1 MFAGTENGAI
11 RSMKSPFGTDAG
23 VFQEHAAHSGP
34 ITRLRVSYDENFLF
48 SVGEDGCF
56 FIFKIYDKDNK
67 IQKRERE
74 MVFADEIL
82 VTKSDLEEKNSMMG
96 ELKTRVE
103 ELKMENEYQL
113 RLKDMNFNEK
123 IKQVTEK
130 FMQEI
135 ETLKITSTVL
145 RTDKEKEELRH
156 EEEMQEEKERHSKDL
171 LEMEN
176 SQNVKLMAEYD
187 KFQELQS
194 KTAELQEQWDH
205 QMKDMQ
211 NAKNKALDD
220 LNRHFEARLL
230 EKQQEM
236 DKLQEE
242 IKKHLL
248 EYEETTR
255 ETEQDADSEIVE
267 LRHRYEKK
275 LKEEKEIVMR
285 LKGENGIM
293 RKKFNSLQNE
303 IDTHKSEITKMY
315 NEEKKL
321 HSVIKSLEK
330 DIAGLKKEV
339 SCFICTY

>member
-1 MFAGTENGAI
+1 MMFVGTEQGTI
-11 RSMKSPFGTDAG
+11 RSMKFPFGSDAG
-23 VFQEHAAHSGP
+23 VFQEHAAHSGHV
-34 ITRLRVSYDENFLF
+34 TRLRVSYDENYLF
-48 SVGEDGCF
+48 SVGDDGCF
-56 FIFKIYDKDNK
+56 FIFRIYDKENK

-74 MVFADEIL
+74 LVFADEIL
-82 VTKSDLEEKNSMMG
+82 VTKSDLEEKNSMMS

-156 EEEMQEEKERHSKDL
+156 EEEMHEEKERHSKDL

-176 SQNVKLMAEYD
+176 SQNVKLMAEYE
-187 KFQELQS
+187 KFQELQV
-194 KTAELQEQWDH
+194 KTVELQDQWDY

-211 NAKNKALDD
+211 KAKNKALDD
-220 LNRHFEARLL
+220 LNRHFESRLL

-236 DKLQEE
+236 DKLHDE

-248 EYEETTR
+248 EFEETTR
-255 ETEQDADSEIVE
+255 ETEQDADTEIVD
-267 LRHRYEKK
+267 LRHRYEKR
-275 LKEEKEIVMR
+275 LKEEREIVMR

-293 RKKFNSLQNE
+293 RKKFNTLQAE
-303 IDTHKSEITKMY
+303 IDTHKTEITKMY

-339 SCFICTY
+339 SFYFFY

>member
-1 MFAGTENGAI
+1 MLFVGTETGAV
-11 RSMKSPFGTDAG
+11 RSMKFPFGAEAG

-34 ITRLRVSYDENFLF
+34 ITRLRVSCDENYLF

-56 FIFKIYDKDNK
+56 FIFKIFDKDNK
-67 IQKRERE
+67 VVKRERDLA
-74 MVFADEIL
+74 FADEIL
-82 VTKSDLEEKNSMMG
+82 VTKSDLEEKNSMMS

-156 EEEMQEEKERHSKDL
+156 EEEMQEEKERHAKDL

-176 SQNVKLMAEYD
+176 SQNLKLMAEYE
-187 KFQELQS
+187 KYQELQA
-194 KTAELQEQWDH
+194 KTSELQSQWDH
-205 QMKDMQ
+205 QMKEMQ
-211 NAKNKALDD
+211 RTKSKALDD
-220 LNRHFEARLL
+220 LNRHFEARLM
-230 EKQQEM
+230 EKQQEI
-236 DKLQEE
+236 DKIQEE
-242 IKKHLL
+242 IKKHIS

-255 ETEQDADSEIVE
+255 ETEQDADSEIIE

-275 LKEEKEIVMR
+275 LKDEREIVMR

-293 RKKFNSLQNE
+293 RKKFNTLQNE
-303 IDTHKSEITKMY
+303 IDTHKSEISKMY

-339 SCFICTY
+339 QYLSL

>member
-1 MFAGTENGAI
+1 LERTL
-11 RSMKSPFGTDAG
+11 
-23 VFQEHAAHSGP
+23 V
-34 ITRLRVSYDENFLF
+34 LF

-56 FIFKIYDKDNK
+56 FIFKIFDKENK
-67 IQKRERE
+67 ILKRERE

-156 EEEMQEEKERHSKDL
+156 EEEMQEEKERHIKDL

-176 SQNVKLMAEYD
+176 SQNIKLMAEYE
-187 KFQELQS
+187 KFEELKS
-194 KTAELQEQWDH
+194 KTAELQEQWDY

-220 LNRHFEARLL
+220 LNRHFEARLM

-236 DKLQEE
+236 DKLHEE
-242 IKKHLL
+242 IIL
-248 EYEETTR
+248 EYEETAR

-275 LKEEKEIVMR
+275 LKEEREIVLH

-303 IDTHKSEITKMY
+303 IDAHKSEMTKMY

-339 SCFICTY
+339 C